1 MVWIFVLLFVL
12 LFASI
17 AVWKYWKS
25 PLVASKRFALG
36 RWLIKGT
43 GFSVVR
49 IVMRG
54 DSMYVQDVK
63 GTLHKIGRR

>member
-1 MVWIFVLLFVL
+1 M
-12 LFASI
+12 I
-17 AVWKYWKS
+17 AKIKN
-25 PLVASKRFALG
+25 LMLARRFALG

-49 IVMRG
+49 IVVRG